1 MKLME
6 LSDAI
11 LTILGRIENGA
22 GRTTLQKLLYFASSK
37 QIMRTAFRPY
47 YYGPYSDEVYL
58 ELQSLVSLHFIEEKT
73 ETYASG
79 HTGHTYRLTMD
90 GQMVLPPRST
100 DTENLDRLVELAGRH
115 FGLDQRL
122 LSAAAKAHF
131 VLSSHNLPLTFDVI
145 RAEARN
151 LGWEISAGDADKVVD
166 FLSDLGLVTRAS

>member
-6 LSDAI
+6 LGDAI
-11 LTILGRIENGA
+11 LTILGSIENGA

-37 QIMRTAFRPY
+37 KILRAAFRPY

-58 ELQSLVSLHFIEEKT
+58 ELQSLVALHFIEERP

-79 HTGHTYRLTMD
+79 HTGHSYKLTGD
-90 GQMVLPPRST
+90 GQSVLPPNSQ
-100 DTENLDRLVELAGRH
+100 DADNLDHLVELARRH

-122 LSAAAKAHF
+122 LSAAAKTHF
-131 VLSSHNLPLTFDVI
+131 VLGSHNLPLTFDGI

-151 LGWEISAGDADKVVD
+151 LGWEISADDADRVVD

>member
-6 LSDAI
+6 LDDAI
-11 LTILGRIENGA
+11 LTILGRIEKGT

-37 QIMRTAFRPY
+37 QILRTAFRPY

-58 ELQSLVSLHFIEEKT
+58 ELQSLVSLHFIEERP

-79 HTGHTYRLTMD
+79 HTGHAYRLTAD
-90 GQMVLPPRST
+90 GQSVLPPRSP
-100 DTENLDRLVELAGRH
+100 DADNLDRLVELAGRH

-131 VLSSHNLPLTFDVI
+131 VLGSHNLPMTFDGI
-145 RAEARN
+145 RSEARN
-151 LGWEISAGDADKVVD
+151 LGWEISTGDAEKVVD